1 MKCSVFRS
9 SLKDYTYIYLRDGHK
24 FEDLPI
30 SLIKVFGEPEFV
42 IALDL
47 TPERKLSYEDVN
59 QVMKSLEEKFKPV
72 EEEITPKSIAYRGSL
87 EVLLRGG
94 SLSQQVMMLAYS
106 IGGYPGAPTETD
118 KSQLKELTEKVES
131 LVSKFNGFI
140 TADIPGLNDLLKEHE
155 LKTLKVPK
163 AVQL

>member
-9 SLKDYTYIYLRDGHK
+9 SLKDYTYIYLREGHK

-59 QVMKSLEEKFKPV
+59 QVMKSLEKNGYHLQMPPQEDATGLLDLPEKK
-72 EEEITPKSIAYRGSL
+72 ET
-87 EVLLRGG
+87 LL
-94 SLSQQVMMLAYS
+94 
-106 IGGYPGAPTETD
+106 
-118 KSQLKELTEKVES
+118 
-131 LVSKFNGFI
+131 
-140 TADIPGLNDLLKEHE
+140 
-155 LKTLKVPK
+155 
-163 AVQL
+163 